1 MNALPDPL
9 RRLVE
14 TRVEELLRYRAFYR
28 AHRSIN
34 LAVIEDM
41 HRVELRSLVR
51 LLRAARA
58 KAEADT
64 VVRLGDSTGGHFP
77 SLWHRI
83 SETADPITAAKA
95 AAWSE
100 AENREAWGR

>member
-1 MNALPDPL
+1 MTALVALPDPL

-28 AHRSIN
+28 AHRSID
-34 LAVIEDM
+34 LTLIEDM

-64 VVRLGDSTGGHFP
+64 VWRLGDTTGGPFP
-77 SLWHRI
+77 
-83 SETADPITAAKA
+83 EQADPVTAAKA
-95 AAWSE
+95 YHDWQAQ
-100 AENREAWGR
+100 G